1 MNLPSSYFLIKKSIL
16 PRWSVGEI
24 GYSKFNSK
32 LFNYRLNKLTVY
44 GLIIGLPLS
53 PLTDSSAALTIT
65 RPAVSIPETDDPGN

>member
-1 MNLPSSYFLIKKSIL
+1 M
-16 PRWSVGEI
+16 
-24 GYSKFNSK
+24 K
-32 LFNYRLNKLTVY
+32 LAIQSLTQRYLNYRLNKLTVY